1 MYSLLCF
8 KEAVCPLALPH
19 NVSLPF
25 FFFFG
30 AGSEDRCKTESTL
43 YGVEEAR
50 IVISEG
56 AVLQTTK
63 SSR

>member
-1 MYSLLCF
+1 MELFVRQRCRTTCPYLL
-8 KEAVCPLALPH
+8 
-19 NVSLPF
+19 
-25 FFFFG
+25 FFFG

-56 AVLQTTK
+56 AVLQTTI
-63 SSR
+63 